1 MIKPMK
7 AQKPASSRISVL
19 LSGHSG
25 SLLRTEPPVLKP
37 SERRLKDRFHV
48 GCAVVYDLVFNA
60 CLSDAKKKGTY
71 SDHRKRH
78 GTDLPQTVRP

>member
-19 LSGHSG
+19 LSGHSR

-37 SERRLKDRFHV
+37 
-48 GCAVVYDLVFNA
+48 GYDLVFNA
-60 CLSDAKKKGTY
+60 RLSDAKKKGTH